1 MLPPPPDTENE
12 VNNTTVTGQT
22 PVSENRLL
30 QWFNRSMDDIA
41 KPPTIS
47 LHGIQCFGSTAYH
60 VITAT
65 GVHYDCG
72 CVINYDGALVQFTN
86 RTHPNP
92 LNPPAVYV
100 AYFSTF
106 GALAWHLLLFDES
119 VANLYGPILAKHA
132 IDYDKNDGKIVGR
145 NLRTKVCHFVRAR
158 ILSTFHCLSIR
169 SNQDE
174 ACILFNRCFER
185 MAFLTCD
192 QLQNSWI
199 KPIYT
204 TLVDVLK
211 AEQEYQNQIFYPVYQ
226 TLAEHKKYVN
236 SLQLESQLQTNL
248 QDYITRMPIIIRFLH
263 FKTELGNP
271 NHSKMPLNILRNFL
285 NSTDFLKMTKII
297 YDLSQFYILLH
308 YTYAQLIERDEFS
321 EITLRVL
328 YERGQKRFNTTYNF
342 DNRNECNNHMLIIE
356 NGIKAVN
363 LYHKFTDGLIQPG
376 ACDATQRFFTIG
388 HDTLVSYLVTT
399 GNNDEGDIIMRI
411 LRVFVDYHNSLLISI
426 ENEMDNENYNGHHVL
441 KTLVKKIVSKEI
453 SVLQI
458 GHDNHSVITLDD
470 NDFYWIEQLSQAS
483 LKCDEE
489 YFPTSSTQLDFDFL
503 YVQSYIIRTY
513 LLHCRINY
521 RQIDQKYQCYVRRK
535 TIDETTTSDMDKID
549 LNEIYSVLLSHDQ
562 LETEWNFLKEMS
574 LDKLYEGR
582 NLLRQITITLQ
593 HYSDDLSQKYLY
605 EFVRII
611 DNENNLLEQ
620 VKRCQIKNFQLCY
633 ITNVR
638 DLYEKSMN
646 DFQYLFTDVSH
657 LLRIPLDKELSF
669 ELNQILK
676 TELID
681 IEYQDQIDKL
691 QVDIQMITDFLNVL
705 QKNESILLHQSTQSL
720 KETCEIL
727 MIESR
732 ILSLLPV
739 AIKCENYVSLTI
751 QLIQVRSILQE
762 RTITISEIETNI
774 WKEDFDTD
782 INQNPWSKIL
792 KETDRVTRFRD
803 CSMRFATFFQYRTRF
818 AAFSL
823 T

>member
-1 MLPPPPDTENE
+1 
-12 VNNTTVTGQT
+12 
-22 PVSENRLL
+22 
-30 QWFNRSMDDIA
+30 
-41 KPPTIS
+41 
-47 LHGIQCFGSTAYH
+47 FGSTAYH

-145 NLRTKVCHFVRAR
+145 NLRTK
-158 ILSTFHCLSIR
+158 
-169 SNQDE
+169 
-174 ACILFNRCFER
+174 
-185 MAFLTCD
+185 
-192 QLQNSWI
+192 
-199 KPIYT
+199 
-204 TLVDVLK
+204 
-211 AEQEYQNQIFYPVYQ
+211 

-411 LRVFVDYHNSLLISI
+411 L
-426 ENEMDNENYNGHHVL
+426 
-441 KTLVKKIVSKEI
+441 
-453 SVLQI
+453 
-458 GHDNHSVITLDD
+458 
-470 NDFYWIEQLSQAS
+470 
-483 LKCDEE
+483 
-489 YFPTSSTQLDFDFL
+489 
-503 YVQSYIIRTY
+503 
-513 LLHCRINY
+513 
-521 RQIDQKYQCYVRRK
+521 
-535 TIDETTTSDMDKID
+535 
-549 LNEIYSVLLSHDQ
+549 
-562 LETEWNFLKEMS
+562 
-574 LDKLYEGR
+574 
-582 NLLRQITITLQ
+582 
-593 HYSDDLSQKYLY
+593 
-605 EFVRII
+605 
-611 DNENNLLEQ
+611 
-620 VKRCQIKNFQLCY
+620 
-633 ITNVR
+633 
-638 DLYEKSMN
+638 
-646 DFQYLFTDVSH
+646 
-657 LLRIPLDKELSF
+657 
-669 ELNQILK
+669 
-676 TELID
+676 
-681 IEYQDQIDKL
+681 
-691 QVDIQMITDFLNVL
+691 
-705 QKNESILLHQSTQSL
+705 
-720 KETCEIL
+720 
-727 MIESR
+727 
-732 ILSLLPV
+732 
-739 AIKCENYVSLTI
+739 
-751 QLIQVRSILQE
+751 
-762 RTITISEIETNI
+762 
-774 WKEDFDTD
+774 
-782 INQNPWSKIL
+782 
-792 KETDRVTRFRD
+792 
-803 CSMRFATFFQYRTRF
+803 
-818 AAFSL
+818 
-823 T
+823 